1 MILTPVPLH
10 AFGTRYDLPAPLYLF
25 LLGAGAVVFASFLLV
40 LRRPITRQVAAGED
54 VPAPL
59 VTPMWPQVA
68 ALVVGLLLAAAGLF
82 GSQSIPDNILPT
94 MFWLVFWIAV
104 PISIAI
110 IGNYWPYVSP
120 LNLIARIVGPRPR
133 LNYPEARGYWPATV
147 LFFLFACGEL
157 VFNAVTTTPA
167 NTALIML
174 EYGVLTAIMAA
185 IFGADTWLR
194 RGEVFSVL
202 FATWGRLGW
211 FRFGAPGRRG
221 FFGGLERPFTPSLS
235 RLTFVLLLLVSVSF
249 DGLLATPAWKTFA
262 GSLPGGLRPAAGEF
276 HWGYAIVELVVFIGL
291 IALIWGLFTGFAAAV
306 RAAGHLDAPRIL
318 PPPCGEGRGGGLV
331 HRHPLISVV
340 AGLVPSLVPIAF
352 GYLVAHNF
360 GYLAINGQLL
370 VHQLSDPLGTGLNLF
385 GTANYEV
392 NRNMIPTAFIWYF
405 QIALIITV
413 HIIAVILAH
422 GYLGRA
428 ARTEEQGRRA
438 EWPWVAAMV
447 GYTMSSL
454 WLLAQPIVQ
463 EGVKG

>member
-1 MILTPVPLH
+1 MEMLMILIPVPLH

-40 LRRPITRQVAAGED
+40 LRQPVTRQVAAGED
-54 VPAPL
+54 VPPPPL
-59 VTPMWPQVA
+59 TPLWPQA
-68 ALVVGLLLAAAGLF
+68 ATLIAGLLLAAAGLF
-82 GSQSIPDNILPT
+82 GSQSVPDSILPT

-104 PISIAI
+104 PISSAV
-110 IGNYWPYVSP
+110 IGNYWPYLSP
-120 LNLIARIVGPRPR
+120 LNLIARIAGPSPRRP
-133 LNYPEARGYWPATV
+133 YPEAWGYWPATL

-157 VFNAVTTTPA
+157 VFNAVATTPA
-167 NTALIML
+167 TTALIML
-174 EYGVLTAIMAA
+174 EYAILTAIMAA
-185 IFGADTWLR
+185 IFGADAWLR
-194 RGEVFSVL
+194 HGEVFSVL
-202 FATWGRLGW
+202 FGTWGRLGW

-221 FFGGLERPFTPSLS
+221 FFGGLERPFTPSIS

-249 DGLLATPAWKTFA
+249 DGLLATPAWKSFA

-276 HWGYAIVELVVFIGL
+276 HWGYAVVELVVFIGL
-291 IALIWGLFTGFAAAV
+291 IAAIWGLFTGFAAAV
-306 RAAGHLDAPRIL
+306 RAAGHLDA
-318 PPPCGEGRGGGLV
+318 
-331 HRHPLISVV
+331 PLISVV

-370 VHQLSDPLGTGLNLF
+370 IHQISDPLGTGLNLF

-392 NRNMIPTAFIWYF
+392 NRNLIPTAFIWYF

-422 GYLGRA
+422 GYLGRTA
-428 ARTEEQGRRA
+428 GTEAQGRRA
-438 EWPWVAAMV
+438 EWPWIGAMV

>member
-1 MILTPVPLH
+1 VILIPVSLH
-10 AFGTRYDLPAPLYLF
+10 AFGARYDLPAPLYVF
-25 LLGAGAVVFASFLLV
+25 LIGAGAVVFASFLLV
-40 LRRPITRQVAAGED
+40 LRQPVRRQVAAGED
-54 VPAPL
+54 VPAPP
-59 VTPMWPQVA
+59 VAPVWPHA
-68 ALVVGLLLAAAGLF
+68 ATLIAGLLLAAAGLF
-82 GSQSIPDNILPT
+82 GSQSVPDNILPT

-120 LNLIARIVGPRPR
+120 LNLIARTAGPRAR
-133 LNYPEARGYWPATV
+133 LRYPEAWGYWPATL

-157 VFNAVTTTPA
+157 VFNAVATTPA

-174 EYGVLTAIMAA
+174 EYAVFTAIMAA
-185 IFGADTWLR
+185 IFGADAWLR
-194 RGEVFSVL
+194 HGEVFSVL

-211 FRFGAPGRRG
+211 WRFGAPGRRG
-221 FFGGLERPFTPSLS
+221 FFGGLERPFTPTIS

-249 DGLLATPAWKTFA
+249 DGLLATPAWKSFA

-276 HWGYAIVELVVFIGL
+276 HWGYAIVQLVVFTGL
-291 IALIWGLFTGFAAAV
+291 IAAIWGLFTGFAAAV
-306 RAAGHLDAPRIL
+306 RAAGHLDAPL
-318 PPPCGEGRGGGLV
+318 L
-331 HRHPLISVV
+331 SVV

-370 VHQLSDPLGTGLNLF
+370 IHQVSDPLGTSLNLF

-392 NRNMIPTAFIWYF
+392 NRNLIPTAFIWYF

-422 GYLGRA
+422 GYLGRTA
-428 ARTEEQGRRA
+428 GTDAQGRRA
-438 EWPWVAAMV
+438 EWPWIAAMV

>member
-1 MILTPVPLH
+1 MIITPVLLH

-25 LLGAGAVVFASFLLV
+25 LLGAGAVVFVSFLLV
-40 LRRPITRQVAAGED
+40 LRRPITRRVAGGED
-54 VPAPL
+54 VPAPPVTL
-59 VTPMWPQVA
+59 VWPQAVA
-68 ALVVGLLLAAAGLF
+68 LIVGLLLAAAGLF

-94 MFWLVFWIAV
+94 IFWLVFWIAV

-120 LNLIARIVGPRPR
+120 LNLVARIAGPRARRP
-133 LNYPEARGYWPATV
+133 YPEAWGYWPAAV

-157 VFNAVTTTPA
+157 VFNAVTTTPV

-174 EYGVLTAIMAA
+174 EYAVLTAIMAA

-221 FFGGLERPFTPSLS
+221 FFGGLERPFEATIS

-249 DGLLATPAWKTFA
+249 DGLLATPVWKSFA

-276 HWGYAIVELVVFIGL
+276 HWGYAIVQLVVFIGL
-291 IALIWGLFTGFAAAV
+291 IAAIWGLFTGFAAGV
-306 RAAGHLDAPRIL
+306 RAAGHLDAP
-318 PPPCGEGRGGGLV
+318 
-331 HRHPLISVV
+331 LIAVV

-370 VHQLSDPLGTGLNLF
+370 IHQISDPLGTGLNLF
-385 GTANYEV
+385 GTADYEV
-392 NRNMIPTAFIWYF
+392 NRNLIPTAFIWYF

-438 EWPWVAAMV
+438 EWPWIAAMV
-447 GYTMSSL
+447 GYTMTSL

>member
-1 MILTPVPLH
+1 MILTLVPLH

-40 LRRPITRQVAAGED
+40 LRRPINREVAAGAD
-54 VPAPL
+54 VPAPP
-59 VTPMWPQVA
+59 VTRMWPQAA
-68 ALVVGLLLAAAGLF
+68 ALVVGLLLVAAGLF
-82 GSQSIPDNILPT
+82 GSQSVPDNIVPT

-104 PISIAI
+104 PISIAV
-110 IGNYWPYVSP
+110 IGNYWAYLSP
-120 LNLIARIVGPRPR
+120 LNLIARIAGPRPR
-133 LNYPEARGYWPATV
+133 LTYPEGFGYWPATV

-167 NTALIML
+167 NTALITL
-174 EYGVLTAIMAA
+174 EYGVLTMIMAA
-185 IFGADTWLR
+185 IFGADVWLR
-194 RGEVFSVL
+194 HGEVFSVL

-249 DGLLATPAWKTFA
+249 DGLLATPAWKSFA
-262 GSLPGGLRPAAGEF
+262 GSLPSGLRSAAGEF
-276 HWGYAIVELVVFIGL
+276 HWGYAIVELVVFVGL
-291 IALIWGLFTGFAAAV
+291 IAAIWGLFTGFAAAV
-306 RAAGHLDAPRIL
+306 RAAGHLDA
-318 PPPCGEGRGGGLV
+318 
-331 HRHPLISVV
+331 PLISVV

-370 VHQLSDPLGTGLNLF
+370 IHQVSDPLGTGLNLF

-392 NRNMIPTAFIWYF
+392 NRNLVPTAFIWYF

-422 GYLGRA
+422 GYLGRTA
-428 ARTEEQGRRA
+428 MTEAQGRRA
-438 EWPWVAAMV
+438 EWPWIAAMV